1 MNHYFKYNNK
11 KKVEIMDHKFIN
23 PIETRYRTEIANL
36 FTEEKKLEN
45 WLKVEA
51 VLAEVHAELGN
62 IPKEAADEINR
73 KSNLKYVKL
82 ERVKEIDKEIHHDL
96 MAMVKS
102 LAEQC
107 EREAGKYVHL
117 GATSYDIEDTA
128 TALQLREALHYI
140 KSSLLELL
148 KVLIKLTEEK
158 MNLVCIGRTHG
169 QHAIPTTY
177 GMRFGVWAYEI
188 SRHLDRLIEVLDR
201 ISFGKMSG
209 AVGTMAS
216 FGEKAIEIQNTVMK
230 KLDLNPV
237 LIANQV
243 IQRDR
248 HAEVIFLTSLIGQSL
263 AKIARENRILQ
274 RNEISEMFE
283 PFKRAQVG
291 SSTMPHKRNPHKS
304 ERICSLARVIK
315 SNIIPALDNIV
326 LEDERDITN
335 SASERVIFGENFVF
349 LDYMIKELTT
359 NLKGIEF
366 NEIKIE
372 ENLNLTKGAC
382 LSEKVMVQLVNKGI
396 GRQEGHELLRQ
407 AAIKARKD
415 NRYMKDIL
423 YENSKINNLFSKE
436 ELNEMFDPHKYTGKS
451 IDQVENLIKFIK
463 SKYGW

>member
-1 MNHYFKYNNK
+1 MK
-11 KKVEIMDHKFIN
+11 KGEIMDHQFIN

-36 FTEEKKLEN
+36 FTEEMKLEK

-51 VLAEVHAELGN
+51 VLAQVHAELGN
-62 IPKEAADEINR
+62 IPKEAATEIKR
-73 KSNLKYVKL
+73 KANLKYVKL

-128 TALQLREALHYI
+128 TALQLKEALHYI
-140 KSSLLELL
+140 KASLLELL
-148 KVLIKLTEEK
+148 KVLLKLTEEK
-158 MNLVCIGRTHG
+158 KNLVCIGRTHG

-188 SRHLDRLIEVLDR
+188 SRHLERLSDVLDR

-216 FGEKAIEIQNTVMK
+216 FGEKAIEIQQSVMK

-248 HAEVIFLTSLIGQSL
+248 HAEVIFLTSLIGQTL

-283 PFKRAQVG
+283 PFKKAQVG

-315 SNIIPALDNIV
+315 SNIIPALDNII

-366 NEIKIE
+366 DEIRIE

-407 AAIKARKD
+407 AAITARKD
-415 NRYMKDIL
+415 NRYMREIL
-423 YENSKINNLFSKE
+423 YENLKIKSLFSKE
-436 ELNEMFDPHKYTGKS
+436 ELDEIFDPHKYIGKA
-451 IDQVENLIKFIK
+451 IDQVENLIKCIK